1 MSPGPGYARPSTTDM
16 ALLVLAAAAVSTSAP
31 LVRVAAAPTLAI
43 AFWRNAMALPV
54 VGGVAGATQR
64 DSIASLTR
72 REVRLSV
79 VAGVFLALHFAAW
92 VPSVSFTTVASS
104 VALVS
109 TMPVWSAV
117 IDRLRGQPVPAR
129 AWGGIAV
136 ACGGVV
142 MLTGVDVSV
151 SGRALFGDLLATA
164 GGVLAALYVH
174 AGAAVRRTVPTSV
187 YATICYSVAAV
198 GLLALCLVSGQ
209 QLSGYSG
216 ATWLA
221 LLAITAGPQLLG
233 HTVVNRVLATTGP
246 TVVSVMILLEVVG
259 AVFLAWLL
267 FDEAPP
273 PLAYPAAAMILGGV
287 IAVAT
292 AALRGHAC
300 DPGRVRGRPGGP
312 IRGGR

>member
-1 MSPGPGYARPSTTDM
+1 VRPAYARPSRVDL

-43 AFWRNAMALPV
+43 AFWRNALALPV
-54 VGGVAGATQR
+54 VGGVAAIAQR
-64 DSIASLTR
+64 DSIRRLTR

-79 VAGVFLALHFAAW
+79 VAGAFLGLHFATW
-92 VPSVSFTTVASS
+92 VPSVSFTSVASS

-117 IDRLRGQPVPAR
+117 IDRLRGEVVPLR
-129 AWGGIAV
+129 AWGGIAL

-142 MLTGVDVSV
+142 VLTGVDVALS
-151 SGRALFGDLLATA
+151 SRALFGDLLALA

-174 AGAAVRRTVPTSV
+174 AGAEVRRTVPTSV
-187 YATICYSVAAV
+187 YASICYAVAAA
-198 GLLALCLVSGQ
+198 GLLVVCLVGGQ
-209 QLSGYSG
+209 QLAGYS
-216 ATWLA
+216 ASTWVA
-221 LLAITAGPQLLG
+221 LLAIVAGPQLLG

-259 AVFLAWLL
+259 ATILAWVL

-273 PLAYPAAAMILGGV
+273 PLAYPAAAMILFGV
-287 IAVAT
+287 VAVVSARSTT
-292 AALRGHAC
+292 AEVQPVGLT
-300 DPGRVRGRPGGP
+300 
-312 IRGGR
+312 GGR